1 MFDLEKLCFIINKN
15 FEEFDKNRLKETFE
29 KNKNN
34 NINLRKELYAL
45 IKEKDG
51 LIEKYLNKKLTDN
64 NERLIPTPPKEKQ
77 EESQKDKLKN
87 RLKIKD

>member
-1 MFDLEKLCFIINKN
+1 MFNVEELCFIINEK
-15 FEEFDKNRLKETFE
+15 FEEFDKNRLREVFE
-29 KNKNN
+29 KNKNDD
-34 NINLRKELYAL
+34 INLRIELYAL
-45 IKEKDG
+45 INEKPNLKEQ
-51 LIEKYLNKKLTDN
+51 YLNKKFKN